1 MRKNNSHGFTMIELL
16 AVITIMG
23 ILLVTS
29 IIGINAIILNSRKNI
44 YVNDA
49 KTYMLEGRNGVVDG
63 RFKIDNPEYTYY
75 IHLKNL
81 ADDYDTA
88 RSPWAN
94 WADAYVAVTLVDV
107 SAPKYYW
114 VSSDKAGWKVDVVR
128 EDKINKS
135 KVYNSK
141 GTNINYRVPLDGTK
155 KVMLINEN
163 GYMEEV
169 TPYLT
174 WTKEQASKCY
184 SFKENAD
191 SLTLTYFKGTEECG
205 TDIVIP
211 SEVGG
216 KVVKEIYQYTF
227 NNKGLTSVFIPDT
240 VEKIGF
246 RAFANNKLTK
256 VHIPSSVKTIDG
268 EAFLSNKISE
278 LSMDEGITT
287 TGTNSFRH
295 NLLTAAVIPDSLINL
310 GPCTYCDNLISNPSF
325 LYKRSGDSY
334 DYSVIR
340 GYIGDLSEFKHNK
353 VFVIPA
359 EVNGVKLKTI
369 EYGAFQRMSIRDW
382 EVKIPETVTSI
393 GGSAFY
399 QSYIG
404 KVNLPVGLKTIGSN
418 AFLGNRLT
426 ELDIPNTVTSIGTAA
441 FNDNLVSDVNKR
453 YIYKRNSDGSIDYT
467 NLIGYA
473 GAQRN
478 NIPIPDGIK
487 TIGNS
492 TFRELSA
499 TGTMVIPKGVVSIG
513 DLAFARNRL
522 TYIDNGDGVYN
533 YPFVYKR
540 NSNGSINYSTL
551 IGYGGYKQSNV
562 VIPNTVKTIGN
573 NTFYYSYMQSVTIPE
588 GVTSIGGSAFEGCQ
602 LKEVTIPSTVT
613 SIGANAFRKE
623 ISWGNF
629 NSDLTK
635 IINTTG
641 RKFNWKSI
649 TGGPSDAT
657 FVTGTVENW
666 YGNIEVIK

>member
-1 MRKNNSHGFTMIELL
+1 MFKNNKGFTLIELL

-23 ILLVTS
+23 ILLVVS
-29 IIGINAIILNSRKNI
+29 IIGINSIILNARKNV

-49 KTYMLEGRNGVVDG
+49 KTYMQEGRKSVVDG
-63 RFKIDNPEYTYY
+63 RFKIDDPEYTYY

-81 ADDYDTA
+81 VDDYNVIK
-88 RSPWAN
+88 SPWAN
-94 WADAYVAVTLVDV
+94 WANAYVAVTLVDV
-107 SAPKYYW
+107 SNPQYYW
-114 VSSDKAGWKVDVVR
+114 VSSDIAGWKVDIVH
-128 EDKINKS
+128 ENKISKG
-135 KVYNSK
+135 KVYNSE
-141 GTNINYRVPLDGTK
+141 GTKINYRVPLDGTK
-155 KVMLINEN
+155 KVMLIDEN
-163 GYMEEV
+163 GHMQEV
-169 TPYLT
+169 APYLS

-184 SFKENAD
+184 SFKEEAN

-205 TDIVIP
+205 TDVVIP

-216 KVVKEIYQYTF
+216 KIVKEIYQYTF
-227 NNKGLTSVFIPDT
+227 NNKGITSVFIPDT
-240 VEKIGF
+240 VESIGT
-246 RAFANNKLTK
+246 RAFAYNKLTK
-256 VHIPSSVKTIDG
+256 LYIPSSVKTIG
-268 EAFLSNKISE
+268 TEAFLSNKISD
-278 LSMDEGITT
+278 LKMDEGITT
-287 TGTNSFRH
+287 TGTNSFRY
-295 NLLTAAVIPDSLINL
+295 NLLTEAVIPNSLVNL

-340 GYIGDLSEFKHNK
+340 GYIGDLSEFKHNN

-369 EYGAFQRMSIRDW
+369 ESGAFQRISIKDW

-393 GGSAFY
+393 GSSAFY

-404 KVNLPVGLKTIGSN
+404 KVNLPVGLKTIGTN

-441 FNDNLVSDVNKR
+441 FNNNLVSDVNRR

-478 NIPIPDGIK
+478 NIPIPNGVKI
-487 TIGNS
+487 IGNS
-492 TFRELSA
+492 AFRELSA
-499 TGTMVIPKGVVSIG
+499 TGTMVIPNSVVSIG
-513 DLAFARNRL
+513 NLAFARNNL

-540 NSNGSINYSTL
+540 NSNGTINYSSI

-562 VIPNTVKTIGN
+562 VIPSTVKSIGTN
-573 NTFYYSYMQSVTIPE
+573 AFYYSYMQSVVIPE
-588 GVTSIGGSAFEGCQ
+588 GVTSIGSNAFVGCQ

-613 SIGANAFRKE
+613 SIGTNAFRKE

-629 NSDLTK
+629 NSNLTSIK
-635 IINTTG
+635 NMTG
-641 RKFNWKSI
+641 RSFDWKSI
-649 TGGPSDAT
+649 TGGPSPAT
-657 FVTGTVENW
+657 FETGTVENW
-666 YGNIEVIK
+666 YGNIQIIK